1 MNELTRMSPHDVA
14 NRTIDDVTR
23 EVIELKQQAT
33 MMMVCYIIEIGRRL
47 REAKEMLPHGE
58 WGNWLKDKV
67 QYSQSTADNYMKIFD
82 EYGADQISF
91 FGLAKSQT
99 LGNLPYTKALKLLA
113 LPSDERES
121 FVEEHNVDELSVR
134 DLDRLIDEKKKAEA
148 ERDAERARAEAL
160 QAEKNKLEEAQTE
173 SKKLEAQLSELN
185 DKLEK
190 ATADKKKAEEKYKDL
205 KNNPKI
211 PDEVIDKIKAEAEN
225 NVKKDAEDKISSVRA
240 KLEEDKQAEI
250 SKLKEEI
257 EEAKALKAEADIRA
271 KLSEERLAEAEKKAK
286 MSSPEAAIFKI
297 RFETAQK
304 ALSEVDKALLD
315 LEQVDTELAEKF
327 KKAMSALVTRYVQ

>member
-1 MNELTRMSPHDVA
+1 MNDLTRTSPHNVA
-14 NRTIDDVTR
+14 GRNIDDVTR

-121 FVEEHNVDELSVR
+121 FVEENNVAELSVR
-134 DLDRLIDEKKKAEA
+134 DLDRLIEEKKKAEA
-148 ERDAERARAEAL
+148 ERDAEKARAEAL
-160 QAEKNKLEEAQTE
+160 EKEKAELESAREE
-173 SKKLEAQLSELN
+173 SAELETKIAELSE
-185 DKLEK
+185 KLDK
-190 ATADKKKAEEKYKDL
+190 ATEAKKKSDAKL
-205 KNNPKI
+205 KELKENPSI
-211 PDEVIDKIKAEAEN
+211 PDEVLDRIKSEVERDSKAFAEQKLSEAQAKAEKEDAIKEIKEQLEKAQLD
-225 NVKKDAEDKISSVRA
+225 KK
-240 KLEEDKQAEI
+240 
-250 SKLKEEI
+250 
-257 EEAKALKAEADIRA
+257 EADLRA
-271 KLSEERLAEAEKKAK
+271 KLSEERLAEAEKKAR
-286 MSSPEAAIFKI
+286 MSSPEAAIFKV
-297 RFETAQK
+297 RFEEAQK
-304 ALSEVDKALLD
+304 ALSAVDKALID
-315 LEQVDTELAEKF
+315 VEQVDQELASKF
-327 KKAMSALVTRYVQ
+327 KKAMSALVTRYKE